1 MASQSIIHLS
11 DLHIGESQKE
21 SVHVE
26 KIVETIK
33 TDLPGLPVLI
43 TGDITNSA
51 DEHEFQEAQY
61 WMERLAETNPVFMV
75 PGNHDYCWWGNFF
88 QNDAWKLWLKYLG
101 KPLGVENDSGP
112 WLEKDSAPFGI
123 DGLGVRKYKDL
134 VIVGVDSGDPENKV
148 PCAKG
153 FISPKMEQ
161 GLNKTLIENEGSIR
175 VVFLHHHPF
184 SSGLFTELVGSER
197 LLKAVRNNCEL
208 LLFGHEHY
216 YGVWRSFNGI
226 PLTVASHKTTS
237 GVLGP
242 CLGVTL
248 IDIDNIG
255 QKTRSMQHRLYVV

>member
-21 SVHVE
+21 TVHVE
-26 KIVETIK
+26 KIVQTIK
-33 TDLPGLPVLI
+33 TSLPGLPVLI

-51 DEHEFQEAQY
+51 KEQEFQEAQH
-61 WMERLAETNPVFMV
+61 WMKIMARTNPVLMV

-88 QNDAWKLWLKYLG
+88 QEDAWGLWRKHLG
-101 KPLGVENDSGP
+101 KPLGLENDSEA
-112 WLEKDSAPFGI
+112 WLEKDSSPLGV
-123 DGLGVRKYKDL
+123 DGLGVRKYNGL
-134 VIVGVDSGDPENKV
+134 VFIGVDSGDPNNKV
-148 PCAKG
+148 PCARG
-153 FISPKMEQ
+153 FISPEMAK
-161 GLNKTLIENEGSIR
+161 GLTKILVENEGNTR

-184 SSGLFTELVGSER
+184 SSGLFTELDGSTR

-216 YGVWRSFNGI
+216 YGVWRSLNGI

-242 CLGVTL
+242 CLGITL
-248 IDIDNIG
+248 IDIDKIG
-255 QKTRSMQHRLYVV
+255 QKNVSLQHRLHVV